1 MADRSPG
8 HTRVI
13 GASGTRRLRRSSV
26 VASGVTTPWASIEDR
41 KHRSPWVPR
50 SAAREPRLGS
60 PHERRVTLVEGP
72 EITAAE
78 AVIDNG
84 SFGTLTIRFETGR
97 LAKQAAGSATVYL
110 DGESMLLSTTAA
122 GKNPKDQ
129 FDFFPLTVDVEERMY
144 AAGRIP
150 GSFFRREGRPSTDAV
165 LTCRL
170 IDRPLRPSFVKGLRN
185 EIQVVITV
193 LSLNPDDLYD
203 VVAINGASLST
214 QLSGL
219 PFSGPIGGGPVAP
232 IEGAGGAL
240 PRDRGLQPA
249 GFPMVLPGRAGTR

>member
-84 SFGTLTIRFETGR
+84 SVGTPTIPFETRR
-97 LAKQAAGSATVYL
+97 LAKQAAGPAPRFL
-110 DGESMLLSTTAA
+110 DGGSEVPSAPAA
-122 GKNPKDQ
+122 GQEPK
-129 FDFFPLTVDVEERMY
+129 
-144 AAGRIP
+144 
-150 GSFFRREGRPSTDAV
+150 
-165 LTCRL
+165 
-170 IDRPLRPSFVKGLRN
+170 
-185 EIQVVITV
+185 
-193 LSLNPDDLYD
+193 
-203 VVAINGASLST
+203 
-214 QLSGL
+214 
-219 PFSGPIGGGPVAP
+219 GPV
-232 IEGAGGAL
+232 
-240 PRDRGLQPA
+240 D
-249 GFPMVLPGRAGTR
+249 F